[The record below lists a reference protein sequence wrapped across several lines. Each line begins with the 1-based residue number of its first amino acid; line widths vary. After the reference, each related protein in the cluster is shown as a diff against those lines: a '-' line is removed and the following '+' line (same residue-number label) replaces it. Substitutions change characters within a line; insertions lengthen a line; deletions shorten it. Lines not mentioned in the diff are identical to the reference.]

1 MRQTYTYP
9 DELNLV
15 SVLGEAINRIPSSA
29 NAFKNS
35 NGQTSTQNLITFT
48 DGTQNGLNY
57 DSNFNYSTDNQSN
70 KHLSISSVIKL
81 DEYNNDST

>member
-15 SVLGEAINRIPSSA
+15 SVLGEAINRIPSNA

-35 NGQTSTQNLITFT
+35 NGQSSTQNLITFT
-48 DGTQNGLNY
+48 DGTVNG
-57 DSNFNYSTDNQSN
+57 
-70 KHLSISSVIKL
+70 
-81 DEYNNDST
+81 